1 MESFKKISVVTIFEK
16 GMRFYL
22 TALKCFKYQTYQN
35 TEWVIIDNTGKDTL
49 SEKMEKYIS
58 QDQRIRLIANKDV
71 LSKPNVLKQAFEQA
85 NGEYIAFLEPQD
97 FWVKDKIARQLGFMS
112 RYKAPLSHTS
122 YAFADDKCFLLPIGC
137 YHIEKELNML
147 NYKLENPVV
156 SSTLMIERNNAQ
168 IDFSKFEETEQFDLM
183 MFFLKSGI
191 VSSGISDVMTLCRP
205 IFEKEMR
212 SKIEDLIKKVL
223 EENPKDTNI
232 ASKVMEH
239 HAYSALNIDGLKLDP
254 SICIG
259 YDVIESLS
267 RLRNLKL

>member
-1 MESFKKISVVTIFEK
+1 
-16 GMRFYL
+16 
-22 TALKCFKYQTYQN
+22 
-35 TEWVIIDNTGKDTL
+35 
-49 SEKMEKYIS
+49 
-58 QDQRIRLIANKDV
+58 
-71 LSKPNVLKQAFEQA
+71 
-85 NGEYIAFLEPQD
+85 
-97 FWVKDKIARQLGFMS
+97 
-112 RYKAPLSHTS
+112 
-122 YAFADDKCFLLPIGC
+122 
-137 YHIEKELNML
+137 
-147 NYKLENPVV
+147 
-156 SSTLMIERNNAQ
+156 
-168 IDFSKFEETEQFDLM
+168 
-183 MFFLKSGI
+183 GI